1 MEYIYFFC
9 AKKIVNLSEGNE
21 IQLKFSKMSKSK
33 SIKAEYS
40 LFRRILKTAKKN
52 IIILCITEME
62 KNSN

>member
-33 SIKAEYS
+33 SIKAEYN
-40 LFRRILKTAKKN
+40 LFRRILITAKKN